1 MLKCPECGSRMPD
14 NFSVCGFCGK
24 SLAEANLREGFFFAL
39 SPFAEASTLRER
51 ILDILKENQALLLLV
66 SISLLI
72 ASFSKD
78 ISDEAFGYGIGGFI
92 AFFSG
97 LLSSM
102 IAGMYRRADPGI
114 AGLFSVLLLVCMI
127 LGFVFLFLVGIA
139 YTKTIPMAEVS
150 ARVPIQTARILLA
163 VGMFIFIYK
172 GRSFLKRE
180 FKPPQIALHGYSLWQ
195 AFVLVQTVLYI
206 GYMVVIIVGV
216 GEHSLSWMYEI
227 SDKISYASIPPF
239 VVLSFL
245 YGYRKG
251 EKSKKKGDSH

>member
-1 MLKCPECGSRMPD
+1 MLKCPECDSKMPE

-24 SLAEANLREGFFFAL
+24 SLAEASPEESLIPVL
-39 SPFAEASTLRER
+39 SPFAEASTLREP
-51 ILDILKENQALLLLV
+51 ILDVLKENQALLLLV

-78 ISDEAFGYGIGGFI
+78 VSDEAFGYGMGGFI

-102 IAGMYRRADPGI
+102 IAGMYKKADPGI

-150 ARVPIQTARILLA
+150 ARVPIQTARIIIA
-163 VGMFIFIYK
+163 VGMFIFIHK

-180 FKPPQIALHGYSLWQ
+180 FKPSQTVLHGYSLWQ
-195 AFVLVQTVLYI
+195 AFVLVQTVLYV
-206 GYMVVIIVGV
+206 GYMVVIIVGI
-216 GEHSLSWMYEI
+216 GEHTLSWMYEI
-227 SDKISYASIPPF
+227 SDWISYASLPPI
-239 VVLSFL
+239 VVLSYL
-245 YGYRKG
+245 YGWKKA